1 MNSSIL
7 SLAIPRIAAVMVSLF
22 LIENSR
28 AQWTATG
35 PGPFRY
41 DDVANWEHGAINDQI
56 TNNPG
61 AGQTIDFTSD
71 RTMPNGLLIKQPL
84 ASSER
89 HYSLMF
95 RARDADDST
104 GGPRTLTLGGPIVV
118 DFGNTGDLTT
128 FFGDDAPLNLNFN
141 NAPAVFEML
150 TGNSHAEIRGSIL
163 NARGLIVK
171 GGGGR
176 VFLSGMDLNVTGH
189 VSVERAWLGLNG
201 GAALPEI
208 KALLLS
214 GRSTFSFQSDGENV
228 IDRLPD
234 SAPISCAGATEIRLT
249 TGGNSLSEE
258 VLGKVLLNEGCL
270 ELWASANESGSSVLT
285 LAELVRRP
293 ETILIVGYE
302 TPEAAS
308 RVNVNN
314 DKIVLDAL
322 VGGGGAEGS
331 TTVSIIP
338 WARGHGGGNLYS
350 AAGFL
355 TYSRGD
361 GFRELAKDREYVQD
375 PNAASKPT
383 DNVRIAAGEMTLS
396 QSKTVNSLFFDPPA
410 DLQTKNGIDLGG
422 NTITVTSGAIS
433 LTSEGDISGGTLTTG
448 SNRPLIVSGPVF
460 MNASLAGTG
469 GLIYFGGRYPEL
481 RLGSNENTLTGDYV
495 VVQGAIRLG
504 DAENIPDSVTVRL
517 QQDAELIVDGS
528 ESISGLAGTGR
539 VRFATQGRSVL
550 MLGRCEGSA
559 NRLVV
564 GQQGEIHPGDVT
576 KGQAGLGTLFIWHP
590 DDSKEYGSLDF
601 EDGALFID
609 LTEGSHDALV
619 LDSETKCTNV
629 VGGTLSVNLLN
640 GYQPKLG
647 AKWEIIKGTVP
658 ATGEGFENIKDATGK
673 GYKYSAKPDGDNWV
687 LELVGKP

>member
-1 MNSSIL
+1 MNCSLL

-22 LIENSR
+22 LIEHSR
-28 AQWTATG
+28 AQWKATG
-35 PGPFRY
+35 PGPLRY
-41 DDVANWEHGAINDQI
+41 DDVANWEGGAIDDQI
-56 TNNPG
+56 TNDPG
-61 AGQTIDFTSD
+61 AEQTIDFTSD
-71 RTMPNGLLIKQPL
+71 RTMPKGLLIKQP
-84 ASSER
+84 ASNDR
-89 HYSLMF
+89 HYGLMF
-95 RARDADDST
+95 RARDENDS
-104 GGPRTLTLGGPIVV
+104 GGEPRTLTLGGPIVV
-118 DFGNTGDLTT
+118 DLGNTGDVTA
-128 FFGDDAPLNLNFN
+128 FFGDDKPVNLDFGR
-141 NAPAVFEML
+141 APAVFEVL
-150 TGNSHAEIRGSIL
+150 SGNSHVEIKGSIL
-163 NARGLIVK
+163 NAQGLTVRGK
-171 GGGGR
+171 GGR
-176 VFLSGMDLNVTGH
+176 VLLSGTNLDVTGPA
-189 VSVERAWLGLNG
+189 SVASAWLVLIGK
-201 GAALPEI
+201 AALPGI
-208 KALLLS
+208 KALSLS
-214 GRSTFSFQSDGENV
+214 GRSTILLQSDEASA

-234 SAPISCAGATEIRLT
+234 SAPISCAGGTEIRLS
-249 TGGNSLSEE
+249 TGGNTLSEE
-258 VLGKVLLNEGCL
+258 VLGKVSLNENCL
-270 ELWASANESGSSVLT
+270 ELWASAKEGSSSMLT

-293 ETILIVGYE
+293 ATILIVGYE

-308 RVNVNN
+308 RVKVNN

-433 LTSEGDISGGTLTTG
+433 LTSEGYISGGTLTTG

-495 VVQGAIRLG
+495 VVHGAIRLG
-504 DAENIPDSVTVRL
+504 DAENIPDSVSVRL

-564 GQQGEIHPGDVT
+564 GQQGEIHPGDVS

-609 LTEGSHDALV
+609 LAEGSHDALV
-619 LDSETKCTNV
+619 LDSETKCANV

-647 AKWEIIKGTVP
+647 AKWEIIKGTAP
-658 ATGEGFENIKDATGK
+658 ATGEGFETIKDATGK

>member
-1 MNSSIL
+1 MNSSL
-7 SLAIPRIAAVMVSLF
+7 LTLAIPRVAAVLVSLC

-28 AQWTATG
+28 AQWAATG

-41 DDVANWEHGAINDQI
+41 DDVANWEGGAINDQI
-56 TNNPG
+56 TNDPG
-61 AGQTIDFTSD
+61 AEQTIDFTSD
-71 RTMPNGLLIKQPL
+71 RMMPKGLSIKQP
-84 ASSER
+84 ASGDR
-89 HYSLMF
+89 HYGLMF
-95 RARDADDST
+95 RARDAEDST
-104 GGPRTLTLGGPIVV
+104 GEPRTLTLGGPIVV
-118 DFGNTGDLTT
+118 DLGNTNDLTAV
-128 FFGDDAPLNLNFN
+128 FGDDKPVNLDFGR
-141 NAPAVFEML
+141 APAVFEVL
-150 TGNSHAEIRGSIL
+150 SGNSHVEIKGSIL
-163 NARGLIVK
+163 NARGLTVRGK
-171 GGGGR
+171 GGR
-176 VFLSGMDLNVTGH
+176 ILLSGTDQDVTGPAA
-189 VSVERAWLGLNG
+189 VESAWLGLTG
-201 GAALPEI
+201 KATLPGITALS
-208 KALLLS
+208 LS
-214 GRSTFSFQSDGENV
+214 GRSTIILQSDEASV

-234 SAPISCAGATEIRLT
+234 SAPISCAGGTEIRLT
-249 TGGNSLSEE
+249 TGGNTLSEE
-258 VLGKVLLNEGCL
+258 VLGKVSVNENCL
-270 ELWASANESGSSVLT
+270 ELWASAKEGGRSMLT
-285 LAELVRRP
+285 LAELVRKP
-293 ETILIVGYE
+293 NTILIVGYE

-361 GFRELAKDREYVQD
+361 GFRELVKNREYVQD

-433 LTSEGDISGGTLTTG
+433 AALEGYISSGTLTTG

-469 GLIYFGGRYPEL
+469 GLIYFGGRYPDL

-495 VVQGAIRLG
+495 VVHGAIRLG

-517 QQDAELIVDGS
+517 QQDAELFVDGS

-564 GQQGEIHPGDVT
+564 GQQGEIHPGDVS
-576 KGQAGLGTLFIWHP
+576 KGQVGLGTLFIWHP
-590 DDSKEYGSLDF
+590 DDPKDSGSLDF

-609 LTEGSHDALV
+609 LAEGSHDALV
-619 LDSETKCTNV
+619 LDSETKCANV

-640 GYQPKLG
+640 RYQPKLG

-658 ATGEGFENIKDATGK
+658 ATGEGFEAIKDATGK
-673 GYKYSAKPDGDNWV
+673 GYKYSAKPEGNNWV